1 MSNKLFMHDFGPMLI
16 ENGYNIIPVVQGTK
30 RPALANWPKIKA
42 TPELIESW
50 DADASIGIT
59 TGEVVAI
66 DIDCY
71 DKHVTNA
78 IFKYCNHNIGR
89 GLGRIGRAPKALLLF
104 RTDTPMAKSVSPKYM
119 DEDGNVN
126 CVEIL
131 GKGQQLVAYGIHP
144 DTQQEYYW
152 PKDCPTTVPI
162 SDLPTISAEQITE
175 LFWSSSIDQ
184 HQLSGNASHPAH
196 FNINL
201 ISTPISTQSQPA
213 ANQDN
218 VLNFEHMKQPTGI
231 STKEL
236 KRHLSLMDAE
246 PYDEWLLVGQAL
258 HHEFD
263 GGYDGLTHWVDWSS
277 NASSWDGHELLE
289 SKWES
294 FSALREDAV
303 VTMRTVIATS
313 QTRSK
318 EVKQQLAVEQATG
331 LAASKL
337 PYFDVDNFSVSP
349 REWVIGNRLLAGYIT
364 AMFAPGGVSKSM
376 FSMVT
381 AVSVATGLKLTNE
394 EVHRKGKVWLINNE
408 DDTDEQLRR
417 LAGIAQ
423 HHNIPWQTL
432 RENLFL
438 TCGYGNPT
446 IVAHEGPDGVIAHPN
461 AEKIIEE
468 ALAKGITY
476 IVFDPFITVHDT
488 AENDNGAIQQ
498 VTNVLKYIAK
508 ETGAAIEIVHHT
520 KKMGGKKDS
529 ETHAGDVESG
539 RGASSLKDACRIAT
553 TLARMDPKT
562 ATKFGIN
569 YEDEGRFLVRLDHG
583 KGNFSGPPE
592 GAAWFKQV
600 SVQLSNGD
608 TVGVH
613 EQFDMSELVDEA
625 KQLAVERDREQTAQ
639 YRLDICETLPKGDT
653 ELPVLLS
660 NLQAV
665 WSVKEQACRNRTNKV
680 LVLDEAVR
688 IFGADGIDYDIT
700 LTSRKLG
707 NDKHK
712 ITKESV

>member
-1 MSNKLFMHDFGPMLI
+1 MSNKLFMGDFGPMLI
-16 ENGYNIIPVVQGTK
+16 ENGYNIIPVAKGTK
-30 RPALANWPKIKA
+30 RPAVSNWSKIKS

-71 DKHVTNA
+71 DKDVSNA
-78 IFKYCNHNIGR
+78 IVKYCDQHIGK
-89 GLGRIGRAPKALLLF
+89 GLRRIGRAPKGLLVF
-104 RTDTPMAKSVSPKYM
+104 RTDTPMSKSVSPKFT
-119 DEDGNVN
+119 DADGNVN

-144 DTQQEYYW
+144 DTKKEYLW
-152 PKDCPTTVPI
+152 PKACPFTVPLA
-162 SDLPTISAEQITE
+162 DLPTISAEQITD
-175 LFWSSSIDQ
+175 LF
-184 HQLSGNASHPAH
+184 LF
-196 FNINL
+196 FNETAPSKWKR
-201 ISTPISTQSQPA
+201 ISTGALGSLLTRPQPQSQPA

-218 VLNFEHMKQPTGI
+218 VLNFENMRQPTGL

-236 KRHLSLMDAE
+236 TRHLSHMDPE

-258 HHEFD
+258 HHEFS

-277 NASSWDGHELLE
+277 NASSYDGHELLE
-289 SKWES
+289 SKWAS
-294 FSALREDAV
+294 FSTLRDDAV

-313 QTRSK
+313 
-318 EVKQQLAVEQATG
+318 KQRTQEDVRQVAEAQADTLIASTLPDLDINNLAVPER
-331 LAASKL
+331 K
-337 PYFDVDNFSVSP
+337 
-349 REWVIGNRLLAGYIT
+349 WVLGNRLLAGYIT

-376 FSMVT
+376 FSMLT
-381 AVSVATGLKLTNE
+381 AASVATGSPLTGE
-394 EVHRKGKVWLINNE
+394 TIHRQGAVWLINNE

-417 LAGIAQ
+417 LAGIAT

-432 RENLFL
+432 KENLFL
-438 TCGYGNPT
+438 TCGYGNPY
-446 IVAHEGPDGVIAHPN
+446 IVAHHDQTGNVIAHPN
-461 AEKIIEE
+461 AEKIIAE
-468 ALAKGITY
+468 ALANNISY

-488 AENDNGAIQQ
+488 EENDNGAIQQ
-498 VTNVLKYIAK
+498 VTNVLKHIAK
-508 ETGAAIEIVHHT
+508 ETGAAIEIIHHT

-529 ETHAGDVESG
+529 ETHAGDIESG
-539 RGASSLKDACRIAT
+539 RGASSLKDACRIGT
-553 TLARMDPKT
+553 TLARMDTKT
-562 ATKFGIN
+562 ATKLGIN

-592 GAAWFKQV
+592 GATWFKQI

-613 EQFDMSELVDEA
+613 EEFDITELVDEA
-625 KQLAVERDREQTAQ
+625 KQLDVERDREQTAQ
-639 YRLDICETLPKGDT
+639 YRLDICETLPEGDT

-665 WSVKEQACRNRTNKV
+665 WSVKEQACRNRTYKV

-688 IFGADGIDYDIT
+688 IVGADGIDYDIT
-700 LTSRKLG
+700 LTSRSLG
-707 NDKHK
+707 NDKHN
-712 ITKESV
+712 ITKEVV